1 MGSRLTITL
10 SSKRTRDALLKAFE
24 ENDLGRIVRVKGNT
38 IVYEFKDAMAK
49 KLGWMII
56 RRIVF
61 GNKYVEK
68 HGEGGG

>member
-61 GNKYVEK
+61 GNEYVEK
-68 HGEGGG
+68 TKEGR

>member
-61 GNKYVEK
+61 GNEYVEK
-68 HGEGGG
+68 TKKGR